1 MDELPKSSNPM
12 LDDRLARLTDQ
23 LLSDDH
29 QVETNKDDVDQDEE
43 FVPLEETVS
52 LLKRT
57 LKDQHPD
64 LQMKERIRGRLR
76 SEWNGLGMQKS
87 TGSFGDRFRAFWAN
101 RQVQLGMVSLAA
113 VFFFG
118 FILFS
123 PLLGTALPAAAQEN
137 ISTAVL
143 VLGLIVLSLIVV
155 WLTRR
160 H

>member
-1 MDELPKSSNPM
+1 MDELPKSSNPIQ
-12 LDDRLARLTDQ
+12 DERLARFTDQ
-23 LLSDDH
+23 LLSDDR
-29 QVETNKDDVDQDEE
+29 QTETSNDDLERDDEWM
-43 FVPLEETVS
+43 PLEETVS
-52 LLKRT
+52 LLKHT
-57 LKDQHPD
+57 LKDQLPD
-64 LQMKERIRGRLR
+64 PQMKERIRGRLR
-76 SEWNGLGMQKS
+76 NEWPTLGVQKS
-87 TGSFGDRFRAFWAN
+87 AGSFWDRFRVFWGQ
-101 RQVQLGMVSLAA
+101 RQVQLAAVSLAA

-123 PLLGTALPAAAQEN
+123 PLLGTALPAAAQED